1 MYSIDNKLEKRISR
15 LEKLVSRHNESK
27 INNTDMINIRIS
39 ISIEDL
45 ANLITEY
52 IPSNKIHSV
61 SSIYQ
66 LLTEYPNEVS
76 DLAKQFGISRNI
88 MMEII
93 FDYDDKI
100 TDELAR

>member
-1 MYSIDNKLEKRISR
+1 MDKKLEKRISR
-15 LEKLVSRHNESK
+15 LEKLVSRNESK
-27 INNTDMINIRIS
+27 INNTGMININVN

-45 ANLITEY
+45 ANLIEEY
-52 IPSNKIHSV
+52 VHSYKIHSV
-61 SSIYQ
+61 NSIYQ

-76 DLAKQFGISRNI
+76 ELAKQFGISRGV

-100 TDELAR
+100 TEELSI

>member
-1 MYSIDNKLEKRISR
+1 
-15 LEKLVSRHNESK
+15 
-27 INNTDMINIRIS
+27 MINIRIS

-52 IPSNKIHSV
+52 IQSNKIHSV

-66 LLTEYPNEVS
+66 LLTEYHNEVS

-93 FDYDDKI
+93 FDYDDQI

>member
-1 MYSIDNKLEKRISR
+1 MDNKLEKRISR

-61 SSIYQ
+61 SSI
-66 LLTEYPNEVS
+66 
-76 DLAKQFGISRNI
+76 
-88 MMEII
+88 
-93 FDYDDKI
+93 
-100 TDELAR
+100 

>member
-1 MYSIDNKLEKRISR
+1 
-15 LEKLVSRHNESK
+15 
-27 INNTDMINIRIS
+27 MINIRIS

-45 ANLITEY
+45 ADLIVEY
-52 IPSNKIHSV
+52 IPSNKIYSV
-61 SSIYQ
+61 RSIYQ

-100 TDELAR
+100 TDELSR